1 MDYGE
6 RVAEQAIAR
15 IFRKLTKIYKQAEK
29 DLQKKLD
36 VFTAR
41 YVALDKANQAKVAAG
56 EMTKKDY
63 RKWLQGSVF
72 IGKLWKNKVNQI
84 SKLLTNANDQA
95 TKIINNIRFS
105 VFSENYNHQSYEIE
119 KNIRGVV
126 SFDIYNT
133 DAVARLVKERPKMLP
148 AYKVDQQKDY
158 IWNRQKVEDII
169 TQGIIQGESIDKI
182 TARMMDGLCTQNEN
196 KMRMFA
202 RTAMTAAQNAGRL
215 QQMKDAKKKGVKVK
229 KRWVATLD
237 ERTRDSHQALDG
249 DTIEVE
255 ERFANGLMYPGD
267 PNGAAS
273 EVFNCRC
280 KIIQIFEGIN
290 RVVSRRAY
298 TTYKDG
304 RRESYIVND
313 MTYKQWKEWKE
324 NGGHSR

>member
-255 ERFANGLMYPGD
+255 ERFAHGLMYPGD

>member
-15 IFRKLTKIYKQAEK
+15 IFRKLTKIYRQAEK
-29 DLQKKLD
+29 DLQKKMD

-119 KNIRGVV
+119 KNINGVV

-158 IWNRQKVEDII
+158 LWNRQKVEDII

>member
-41 YVALDKANQAKVAAG
+41 YVALDKANQAKVASG

-72 IGKLWKNKVNQI
+72 IGKLWKNKVNQV
-84 SKLLTNANDQA
+84 SKVLTNANDQA

-119 KNIRGVV
+119 KNINGVV

-267 PNGAAS
+267 PNGAAK

>member
-6 RVAEQAIAR
+6 RVAEQAIAK

-29 DLQKKLD
+29 DLRKKLD

-72 IGKLWKNKVNQI
+72 IGKLWKNKVNQV
-84 SKLLTNANDQA
+84 SKVLTNANDQA

-158 IWNRQKVEDII
+158 LWNRQKVEDII

-267 PNGAAS
+267 PNGAAK

-280 KIIQIFEGIN
+280 KIIQIFDGIN

>member
-6 RVAEQAIAR
+6 RVAEQAIAK

-29 DLQKKLD
+29 DLRKKLD

-72 IGKLWKNKVNQI
+72 IGKLWKNKVNQV
-84 SKLLTNANDQA
+84 SKVLTNANDQA

-119 KNIRGVV
+119 KNISGVV

-158 IWNRQKVEDII
+158 LWNRQKVEDII

-202 RTAMTAAQNAGRL
+202 RTAMTAAQNTGRL

-249 DTIEVE
+249 DTIDVE

-267 PNGAAS
+267 PNGAAK

-280 KIIQIFEGIN
+280 KIIQIFDGIN

>member
-72 IGKLWKNKVNQI
+72 IGKLWKNKVNQV
-84 SKLLTNANDQA
+84 SKVLTNANDQA

-158 IWNRQKVEDII
+158 LWNRQKVEDII

-249 DTIEVE
+249 DTIDVE

-267 PNGAAS
+267 PNGAAK

>member
-72 IGKLWKNKVNQI
+72 IGKLWKNKVNQV
-84 SKLLTNANDQA
+84 SKVLTNANDQA

-158 IWNRQKVEDII
+158 LWNRQKVEDII

-237 ERTRDSHQALDG
+237 DRTRDSHQALDG
-249 DTIEVE
+249 DTIDVE

-267 PNGAAS
+267 PSGAAR

>member
-15 IFRKLTKIYKQAEK
+15 IFRKLTKIYRQAEK
-29 DLQKKLD
+29 DLQKKMD

-72 IGKLWKNKVNQI
+72 IGKLWKNKVNQV
-84 SKLLTNANDQA
+84 SKVLTNANDQA

-119 KNIRGVV
+119 KNINGVV

-158 IWNRQKVEDII
+158 LWNRQKVEDII

>member
-41 YVALDKANQAKVAAG
+41 YVTLDKANQAKVAAG

-72 IGKLWKNKVNQI
+72 IGKLWKNKVNQV
-84 SKLLTNANDQA
+84 SKVLTNANDQA

-119 KNIRGVV
+119 KNINGVV

-158 IWNRQKVEDII
+158 LWNRQKVEDII

-249 DTIEVE
+249 DTIDVE

-267 PNGAAS
+267 PNGAAK

>member
-1 MDYGE
+1 M
-6 RVAEQAIAR
+6 
-15 IFRKLTKIYKQAEK
+15 
-29 DLQKKLD
+29 
-36 VFTAR
+36 
-41 YVALDKANQAKVAAG
+41 
-56 EMTKKDY
+56 
-63 RKWLQGSVF
+63 
-72 IGKLWKNKVNQI
+72 
-84 SKLLTNANDQA
+84 
-95 TKIINNIRFS
+95 
-105 VFSENYNHQSYEIE
+105 FSENYNHQSYEIE
-119 KNIRGVV
+119 KNINGVV

-158 IWNRQKVEDII
+158 LWNRQKVEDII

>member
-6 RVAEQAIAR
+6 RVAEQAIAK

-29 DLQKKLD
+29 DLRKKLD

-72 IGKLWKNKVNQI
+72 IGKLWKNKVNQV
-84 SKLLTNANDQA
+84 SKVLTNANDQA

-119 KNIRGVV
+119 KNISGVV

-158 IWNRQKVEDII
+158 LWNRQKVEDII

-249 DTIEVE
+249 DTIDVE

-267 PNGAAS
+267 PNGAAK

>member
-41 YVALDKANQAKVAAG
+41 YVAMDKANQAKVAAG

-119 KNIRGVV
+119 KNINGVV

-158 IWNRQKVEDII
+158 LWNRQKVEDII

>member
-41 YVALDKANQAKVAAG
+41 YVTLDKANQAKVAAG

-72 IGKLWKNKVNQI
+72 IGKLWKNKVNQV
-84 SKLLTNANDQA
+84 SKVLTNANDQA

-119 KNIRGVV
+119 KNINGVV

-158 IWNRQKVEDII
+158 LWNRQKVEDII

-267 PNGAAS
+267 PNGAAK

>member
-41 YVALDKANQAKVAAG
+41 YVALDKSNQAKVAAG

-72 IGKLWKNKVNQI
+72 IGKLWKNKVNQV

-158 IWNRQKVEDII
+158 LWNRQKVEDII

-298 TTYKDG
+298 TTYEDG

>member
-56 EMTKKDY
+56 EMTRKDY

-72 IGKLWKNKVNQI
+72 IGKLWKNKVNQV
-84 SKLLTNANDQA
+84 SKVLTNANDQA

-119 KNIRGVV
+119 KNISGVV

-158 IWNRQKVEDII
+158 LWNRQKVEDII

-267 PNGAAS
+267 PNGAAK